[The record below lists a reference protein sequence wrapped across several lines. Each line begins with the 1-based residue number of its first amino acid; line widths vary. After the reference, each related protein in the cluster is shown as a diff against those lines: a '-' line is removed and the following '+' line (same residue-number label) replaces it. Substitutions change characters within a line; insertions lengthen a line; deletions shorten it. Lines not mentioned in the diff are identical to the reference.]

1 MNTINWI
8 DVFNSATTFGVLAVI
23 AVGILVLIAKKE
35 TRSKSSKR

>member
-8 DVFNSATTFGVLAVI
+8 EVFNSATTFGVLAVI
-23 AVGILVLIAKKE
+23 AVDILILIAKKE